1 VPGKKTFF
9 IYLSPLLSSENLV
22 GHVQTLMHPPP
33 TLALSRLAAHF
44 FFFYLFFFNFLFSKS
59 TLFVSERRTLT
70 RIAKL
75 N

>member
-33 TLALSRLAAHF
+33 TLALSRLAAHVF
-44 FFFYLFFFNFLFSKS
+44 FIFF
-59 TLFVSERRTLT
+59 
-70 RIAKL
+70 
-75 N
+75 